1 MSISEQT
8 FRVKEQTMTDE
19 EILAAV
25 RSAVAECLELGED
38 EVTPNATLMVN
49 LGAES
54 IDFLDILFRIDRKT
68 GIRVKV
74 SEIRGHIMGDVALD
88 QFRDADGFVTDAG
101 LAQIQLVMPHV
112 DISALQGRLE
122 ARSIARLITVHDLAN
137 LVAKHGRIP
146 VA

>member
-1 MSISEQT
+1 
-8 FRVKEQTMTDE
+8 MTDD

-25 RSAVAECLELGED
+25 QSAVAQCLELPDD
-38 EVTPNATLMVN
+38 EVAPHATLMVD

-88 QFRDADGFVTDAG
+88 AFRDAEGFVTPEG
-101 LAQIQLVMPHV
+101 LAQVQRVMPRV
-112 DISALQGRLE
+112 DMSAFQGRLE
-122 ARSIARLITVHDLAN
+122 ARHVAKLLTVQDLAD
-137 LVAKHGRIP
+137 LVANHGRIP